1 MATMARSR
9 ASVVARYE
17 TEETAGST
25 CLMEDMR
32 ARAGPIPGVK
42 TDGNFDA
49 NSRDHNNLH

>member
-9 ASVVARYE
+9 TSVVAIYE

-25 CLMEDMR
+25 CLMEDTR
-32 ARAGPIPGVK
+32 ARAGPLPGVK

-49 NSRDHNNLH
+49 NSRDDNNLH